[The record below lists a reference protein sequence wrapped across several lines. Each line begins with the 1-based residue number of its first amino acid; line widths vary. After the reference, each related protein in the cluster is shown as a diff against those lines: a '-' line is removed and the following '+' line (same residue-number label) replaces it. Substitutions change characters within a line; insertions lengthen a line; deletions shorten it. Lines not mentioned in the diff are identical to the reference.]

1 MNSMTMAESL
11 LIMEKEALKF
21 NYALLHD
28 SNILKMLLP
37 FAKEKISNKGKSE
50 IMEMVNREAKKYMYT
65 PAGKIRR
72 SLLTELSRLYSIPE
86 RTFTTKQDVADQ
98 CDRII
103 LAMYNDLRKSN
114 KKFASFIKSE
124 HPESNLEKI
133 IKFQMHSLIDSISE
147 EKLTNQQMKE
157 ISYALEDFLSD
168 LPEHQQ
174 KHIAKNLGIN
184 KITSSTLQQLLAANG
199 TAVVFA
205 AIVQVA
211 GFAFYTTLTSVVAGI
226 FGLVGITLPFAIYV
240 TLTSAVAVI
249 ANPLF
254 FIPVLLLGGGGLLKW
269 QNGKMKKA
277 IAPVVLMQIMLASD
291 QNLNLDWGELLNG

>member
-11 LIMEKEALKF
+11 LVMEKEALKF

-28 SNILKMLLP
+28 ANVLKMLLP
-37 FAKEKISNKGKSE
+37 FAKEKINYKGKSE
-50 IMEMVNREAKKYMYT
+50 IMEMVNREAKKYKYVPT
-65 PAGKIRR
+65 GRVRR
-72 SLLTELSRLYSIPE
+72 DLLMELSSLYNVPQ
-86 RTFTTKQDVADQ
+86 RNFVTKKDVADQ

-103 LAMYNDLRKSN
+103 DNMYTHMKQTN
-114 KKFASFIKSE
+114 KKFKVYDNNE
-124 HPESNLEKI
+124 YNGNKLEI
-133 IKFQMHSLIDSISE
+133 IIRFQMHSLIDSISD
-147 EKLTNQQMKE
+147 KKINDQQMRE
-157 ISYALEDFLSD
+157 IGDSLEDFLKD
-168 LPEHQQ
+168 LPEEQQ
-174 KHIAKNLGIN
+174 RHIAEKLGIN
-184 KITSSTLQQLLAANG
+184 NITSTTLQKLLATNG

-211 GFAFYTTLTSVVAGI
+211 GFAFYTTLTTVVAGI
-226 FGLVGITLPFAIYV
+226 FGLVGITLPFAVYV

-254 FIPVLLLGGGGLLKW
+254 IVPALLLGGSGLLKW

-291 QNLNLDWGELLNG
+291 QSLQPQWGELVNG